1 MKQLDQLT
9 FVLPAYNEADN
20 LRAILP
26 RILAQHQLAK
36 EVRVLVVDDNSTDG
50 TFEVVREWSRRDPRV
65 GGIRLARNCGSH
77 MAILSGLSRA
87 RGNAVIVLAADG
99 QDPPE
104 IADQLVEQWKA
115 GAQIVWAVRAAR
127 QQTSLATRLFSRMY
141 FAAMNKWS
149 ELRLPSE
156 GADFFLLDRAVVDA
170 VVELPERNTSV
181 IALISWLGF
190 RQVEVPYTKES
201 RLGGVSKWTLR
212 KKIQITL
219 DSVFSFT
226 TLPLRFVRW
235 LGFFYA
241 LTGSSYAAALAINW
255 LSNGRLF
262 GGVPAQG
269 WSALMVMLLVS
280 SGTTMFVLAVIGE
293 YLWRTLEEVRKRP
306 RFIVEDEIR

>member
-1 MKQLDQLT
+1 MKELDQLT
-9 FVLPAYNEADN
+9 FVLPAYNEAEN
-20 LRAILP
+20 LGTVLP
-26 RILAQHQLAK
+26 RILAQERLAAD
-36 EVRVLVVDDNSTDG
+36 VRVLVVDDNSSDN
-50 TFEVVREWSRRDPRV
+50 TFDVVREWSRRDPRV

-77 MAILSGLSRA
+77 MAILSGLSKA
-87 RGNAVIVLAADG
+87 KGSAVVVLAADG

-104 IADQLVEQWKA
+104 ITDRLVEEWRK
-115 GAQIVWAVRAAR
+115 GAQIVWAVRAVR
-127 QQTSLATRLFSRMY
+127 EQTSVGTRMFSRMY

-149 ELRLPSE
+149 VVRLPSE

-201 RLGGVSKWTLR
+201 RIGGVSKWTLR

-235 LGFFYA
+235 LGFLYA
-241 LTGSSYAAALAINW
+241 IAGCGYAATLATNW
-255 LSNGRLF
+255 LSRGRLF
-262 GGVPAQG
+262 GGLPAQG

-280 SGTTMFVLAVIGE
+280 SGTTMFVLAIIGE
-293 YLWRTLEEVRKRP
+293 YLWRTLEEVRSRP
-306 RFIVEDEIR
+306 RFIIEDEIR